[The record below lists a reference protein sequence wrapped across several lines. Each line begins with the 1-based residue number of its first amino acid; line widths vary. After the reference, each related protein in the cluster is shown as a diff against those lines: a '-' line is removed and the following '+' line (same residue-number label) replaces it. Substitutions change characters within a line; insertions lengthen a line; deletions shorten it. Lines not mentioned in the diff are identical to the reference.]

1 MKRAEVRARIQEIG
15 IIPGIRVATAGHARF
30 AAEAVNRSGIPIAEI
45 TMTVPRALDV
55 IAHLAKSLPE
65 MVVGAGTVLDIE
77 TARRCLDAG
86 AMFLTS
92 TGLVPEVVEFAL
104 KNDIAVFPGAMTPTD
119 LIAGWKMGADFVKI
133 YPCGPLGGPSYI
145 RALKLPF
152 PQVPLIAT
160 GGVNQ
165 GTAGDFILNGAT
177 ALGIGA
183 ELINPEGLPLMK
195 EEQIRELARRY
206 LGIVKTARAQ
216 RDGGRLT

>member
-1 MKRAEVRARIQEIG
+1 MKKAEVRARIEEIG
-15 IIPGIRVATAGHARF
+15 IIPGIRVATPEDARF

-45 TMTVPRALDV
+45 TMTVPGALDV

-77 TARRCLDAG
+77 TARRCLEAG

-104 KNDIAVFPGAMTPTD
+104 KNDIVVFPGAMTPTD
-119 LIAGWKMGADFVKI
+119 LIAAWKMGADFVKI
-133 YPCGPLGGPSYI
+133 YPCGPLGGPRYI

-165 GTAGDFILNGAT
+165 TTAGDFILNGAT
-177 ALGIGA
+177 ALGIGS
-183 ELINPEGLPLMK
+183 ELINPEGLPLMM
-195 EEQIRELARRY
+195 EQQIRELARRY
-206 LGIVKTARAQ
+206 LKIVKTARVQ
-216 RDGGRLT
+216 RDER

>member
-1 MKRAEVRARIQEIG
+1 MKKAEVRARIQEIG
-15 IIPGIRVATAGHARF
+15 IIPGIRVATAAHARF

-133 YPCGPLGGPSYI
+133 YPCGSLGGPSYI

-165 GTAGDFILNGAT
+165 RTAGDFILNGAT
-177 ALGIGA
+177 ALGIGS

-195 EEQIRELARRY
+195 EGQIGELARRY
-206 LGIVKTARAQ
+206 LRIVKTARAQ
-216 RDGGRLT
+216 RDGE